1 MVLWGGLR
9 PIPSRLLL
17 DVTTLGLLGYCAVI
31 EPDSRAYAG
40 GLTLAY
46 TKTLATAGWTT
57 RWSLTIPMTPFLFLQ
72 VLRQLTFVEEHYW
85 IRGTIFVLSFV
96 CLFLAAALCILFPAV
111 ELRPIRDG
119 TYNVGVVDLQLPV
132 VFALDLLN
140 KCNPE
145 VVGKEETN
153 GFVSVRILYPTRDAP
168 GSVPYLDPKLAKLF
182 CAQLMKLG
190 APPTL
195 KGFGWIL
202 HTWCLHNLP
211 IRRNA
216 TPIDDE
222 TMPLVIFSHG
232 LMGNASI
239 YSHQG
244 MSLASKGSCVL
255 MINHS
260 DGSSPIVE
268 QQDGSIMYY
277 NEEIIQSLLLCI
289 SERSVQAILLV
300 VVATEVDSCDARA
313 MRRAYGAV
321 WRVGLRDCL
330 RLFNARRSKMQLF
343 KDKTEEV
350 YKGKQNMDSS
360 EAHMY
365 FKGCTVS

>member
-9 PIPSRLLL
+9 PILSRLLL
-17 DVTTLGLLGYCAVI
+17 DVTTIWLLGYCAVI

-40 GLTLAY
+40 GLTFAY
-46 TKTLATAGWTT
+46 TKTLATAGWTS

-72 VLRQLTFVEEHYW
+72 ALRQLTFVEEHYW
-85 IRGTIFVLSFV
+85 IRGTIFVLSVV

-119 TYNVGVVDLQLPV
+119 TYNVGVVDVQLPV

-145 VVGKEETN
+145 VVGKKETN

-168 GSVPYLDPKLAKLF
+168 GSVPYLDPKLAKLI

-190 APPTL
+190 APPPL
-195 KGFGWIL
+195 KEFGWIL

-216 TPIDDE
+216 TPVDDE
-222 TMPLVIFSHG
+222 TVPLVIFSHG
-232 LMGNASI
+232 LMGNANI

-268 QQDGSIMYY
+268 QQDGSIMHY
-277 NEEIIQSLLLCI
+277 NEEIIQ
-289 SERSVQAILLV
+289 V
-300 VVATEVDSCDARA
+300 
-313 MRRAYGAV
+313 
-321 WRVGLRDCL
+321 
-330 RLFNARRSKMQLF
+330 N
-343 KDKTEEV
+343 
-350 YKGKQNMDSS
+350 
-360 EAHMY
+360 
-365 FKGCTVS
+365 